1 MSDIYRALSQ
11 IKISK
16 RINEASTS
24 FTVTL
29 KTPLDPDEYD
39 TGSTLEYVITDN
51 TLKEGHIAIQGIVE
65 TLDTDYTD
73 NNKIWGLGGRD
84 MGRLLVKQGY
94 KLDSVDTETETAS
107 TYTVME
113 LLEIILTNTG
123 ITIGRGQKQLNKV
136 ITLTTDGKA
145 INRYCG
151 SWTTK
156 QDAINQLFAQYIRF
170 SGAKQFKWYIDFA
183 GQFRWFELNSNRGR
197 TTYFFE
203 DDTRIINFKPKKD
216 ATGILNDF
224 IGYYGP
230 EEDQT
235 SVHLT
240 SSTSITT
247 YGLCPAEPITETNYT
262 QAEMTERLQRELDQK
277 SVPIYTASL
286 ELVGIHHI
294 EPGTQIEFPNN
305 AKYSDITWT
314 VVDWSLNIN
323 ENAQHTTSL
332 GLSTDQSA
340 ISITNEFEAVQSIAK
355 KEVNDAKAMT
365 GIVTSVPTDGSSD
378 RCNVWFS
385 NAGGSGSGAVASVR
399 NVSGDFRFV
408 GT

>member
-1 MSDIYRALSQ
+1 MSDIYEALSQ
-11 IKISK
+11 LKISK
-16 RINEASTS
+16 RINEAATN

-51 TLKEGHIAIQGIVE
+51 TLKEGHIALQGIVE

-73 NNKIWGLGGRD
+73 NNKIWGVGGRD
-84 MGRLLVKQGY
+84 MGRLLVKQGF
-94 KLDSVDTETETAS
+94 KLDSVDIETETPT

-113 LLEIILTNTG
+113 LLESILTNTG
-123 ITIGRGQKQLNKV
+123 ITIGRGQKALNKI
-136 ITLTTDGKA
+136 ITLTNDGEA
-145 INRYCG
+145 TNRYCG
-151 SWTTK
+151 SWNTK

-183 GQFRWFELNSNRGR
+183 GQFRWFELSDRAGK
-197 TTYFFE
+197 TYFFE
-203 DDTRIINFKPKKD
+203 DDDKILNFKPKKD

-224 IGYYGP
+224 TGYYGP

-235 SVHLT
+235 SIHLT
-240 SSTSITT
+240 NSTSITT
-247 YGLCPAEPITETNYT
+247 YGLCPAEPITEHNYT

-286 ELVGIHHI
+286 ELEGIHHI

-305 AKYSDITWT
+305 AKYDDVTWT
-314 VVDWSLNIN
+314 VVDWGLNVN
-323 ENAQHTTSL
+323 DNAKHTTSL
-332 GLSTDQSA
+332 GLSTDNSA

-355 KEVNDAKAMT
+355 KEVNDAKAMA

-378 RCNVWFS
+378 RCNIWIG
-385 NAGGSGSGAVASVR
+385 NAGGSGSGVVASVR
-399 NVSGDFRFV
+399 NVSGDFKLV
-408 GT
+408 GG